1 MQVISSTVAYE
12 DFSILSDES
21 GYFELEKIPSG
32 KLKIAHRGNPHFKV
46 SGIVLEPSSTQHV
59 LIRLNRGQHIVKGW
73 VNDNYGVPLVN
84 ARVTLTGLH
93 TKRDIEFKSNRW
105 LSSDRNGYFRF
116 DRVGDGVH
124 GITIQAKGYE
134 ENKKEFS
141 VGIIGMPIHIV
152 VRPDTDVK

>member
-32 KLKIAHRGNPHFKV
+32 KLKIVHGGNPHFKV

-59 LIRLNRGQHIVKGW
+59 LIPLDRGQHIVESW

-84 ARVTLTGLH
+84 ARVALTGSH
-93 TKRDIEFKSNRW
+93 TKRDIESKSNRW
-105 LSSDRNGYFRF
+105 LSSDSNGYFRF
-116 DRVGDGVH
+116 DRVGYGVH
-124 GITIQAKGYE
+124 GITIQAKG
-134 ENKKEFS
+134 
-141 VGIIGMPIHIV
+141 
-152 VRPDTDVK
+152 